1 LWRTGGAK
9 NLLVRIRCGVG
20 GGRSP
25 PVAVVAVIVVIVVGG
40 VDDGRLDVF

>member
-25 PVAVVAVIVVIVVGG
+25 PVAVVVVIVVGG